1 MPVVEIDGMKLV
13 QIQSILH
20 YIVDKHSFLGMDLK
34 DRTPI
39 DMHMEGTLD
48 LLELI
53 IIYPF
58 LKLDDQ

>member
-1 MPVVEIDGMKLV
+1 MKLG
-13 QIQSILH
+13 QIQSIFH

-34 DRTPI
+34 EKTPI

-53 IIYPF
+53 IFYPF
-58 LKLDDQ
+58 LKLDDH